1 MKLKKKKKIPDIK
14 FHRRNKIFG
23 SAEPA
28 IPCRSPRDFPPAIP
42 RRSPRNHRIN
52 QHNLHRSAFSPA
64 LLRRWIWPS
73 FPIPQPV
80 TTITKFLRL
89 LPPFCFL
96 AKDAACHPPSAPP
109 TPPSPSPSP
118 CSPWSRSTIITI
130 STGGWHCQ
138 NPAIRGAPPSPS
150 PSPSPS
156 QLLHD
161 LVCRVP
167 WCAEGSDEGD
177 SIQEGVKIATKAEQ
191 HECFIFKVIS

>member
-130 STGGWHCQ
+130 ST
-138 NPAIRGAPPSPS
+138 
-150 PSPSPS
+150 
-156 QLLHD
+156 
-161 LVCRVP
+161 
-167 WCAEGSDEGD
+167 EGSDEGD

-191 HECFIFKVIS
+191 HECFIFKVVMKSWSC